1 MTALLEL
8 TVYFTVWTL
17 ITVVV
22 GAAIRNQ
29 EWTKEGRDIGLGNR
43 DNLKEA
49 TPMGGRA
56 ERAAKNSIEAAVFF
70 VPLALIANAAG
81 MDAEVMLGAQIAF
94 WARIAYVPIYIA
106 GVKYLRSFVWIV
118 GVVGQLQFDVLASRI
133 QQKYARIV
141 THFSISGGADCTTGD
156 FNCMARELDRFCLDY
171 ANTESLSWHHCV
183 SASLWMI
190 GTAKPEL

>member
-22 GAAIRNQ
+22 GGAIRNQ

-43 DNLKEA
+43 DNLKEE

-81 MDAEVMLGAQIAF
+81 LGAEVMLGAQVAF

-106 GVKYLRSFVWIV
+106 GIKYLRSLVWI
-118 GVVGQLQFDVLASRI
+118 
-133 QQKYARIV
+133 
-141 THFSISGGADCTTGD
+141 GGAVGYG
-156 FNCMARELDRFCLDY
+156 MMVAAML
-171 ANTESLSWHHCV
+171 
-183 SASLWMI
+183 
-190 GTAKPEL
+190 

>member
-8 TVYFTVWTL
+8 TMYFTIWTL
-17 ITVVV
+17 LTVVV
-22 GAAIRNQ
+22 GGAIRNQ
-29 EWTKEGRDIGLGNR
+29 EWTKEGRQIGLGNR

-81 MDAEVMLGAQIAF
+81 LDAEVMLGAQIAF

-106 GVKYLRSFVWIV
+106 GIKYLRSFVWIV
-118 GVVGQLQFDVLASRI
+118 GVVG
-133 QQKYARIV
+133 YA
-141 THFSISGGADCTTGD
+141 
-156 FNCMARELDRFCLDY
+156 MM
-171 ANTESLSWHHCV
+171 V
-183 SASLWMI
+183 SAVL
-190 GTAKPEL
+190 

>member
-1 MTALLEL
+1 MPALLEL
-8 TVYFTVWTL
+8 TIYFTIWTL
-17 ITVVV
+17 VSVVL

-43 DNLKEA
+43 DNLQEA

-81 MDAEVMLGAQIAF
+81 LDAEVMLGAQVAF

-106 GVKYLRSFVWIV
+106 GIKYLRSLVWIV
-118 GVVGQLQFDVLASRI
+118 GVVG
-133 QQKYARIV
+133 Y
-141 THFSISGGADCTTGD
+141 G
-156 FNCMARELDRFCLDY
+156 MM
-171 ANTESLSWHHCV
+171 V
-183 SASLWMI
+183 SAML
-190 GTAKPEL
+190 

>member
-17 ITVVV
+17 ISVVL

-43 DNLKEA
+43 DNLQEA
-49 TPMGGRA
+49 TPTGGRA

-81 MDAEVMLGAQIAF
+81 LDAEVMLGAQVAF

-106 GVKYLRSFVWIV
+106 GIKYLRSLVWIV
-118 GVVGQLQFDVLASRI
+118 GVVG
-133 QQKYARIV
+133 Y
-141 THFSISGGADCTTGD
+141 G
-156 FNCMARELDRFCLDY
+156 MM
-171 ANTESLSWHHCV
+171 V
-183 SASLWMI
+183 SSML
-190 GTAKPEL
+190 

>member
-70 VPLALIANAAG
+70 VPLSLVANAAG

-106 GVKYLRSFVWIV
+106 GIKYLRSFVWIV
-118 GVVGQLQFDVLASRI
+118 GVVG
-133 QQKYARIV
+133 YAMMV
-141 THFSISGGADCTTGD
+141 AA
-156 FNCMARELDRFCLDY
+156 ML
-171 ANTESLSWHHCV
+171 
-183 SASLWMI
+183 
-190 GTAKPEL
+190 

>member
-56 ERAAKNSIEAAVFF
+56 ERAAKNSVEAAVFF
-70 VPLALIANAAG
+70 VPLALVANAAG

-106 GVKYLRSFVWIV
+106 GIKYLRSFVWIV
-118 GVVGQLQFDVLASRI
+118 GVVG
-133 QQKYARIV
+133 YAMMV
-141 THFSISGGADCTTGD
+141 AA
-156 FNCMARELDRFCLDY
+156 ML
-171 ANTESLSWHHCV
+171 
-183 SASLWMI
+183 
-190 GTAKPEL
+190 

>member
-29 EWTKEGRDIGLGNR
+29 EWTKEGREIGLGNR
-43 DNLKEA
+43 DILKEA

-70 VPLALIANAAG
+70 VPLALIANAVG

-106 GVKYLRSFVWIV
+106 GIKYLRSFVWLV
-118 GVVGQLQFDVLASRI
+118 GVVG
-133 QQKYARIV
+133 YALMV
-141 THFSISGGADCTTGD
+141 WA
-156 FNCMARELDRFCLDY
+156 ML
-171 ANTESLSWHHCV
+171 
-183 SASLWMI
+183 
-190 GTAKPEL
+190 

>member
-8 TVYFTVWTL
+8 TVYFTIWTL
-17 ITVVV
+17 VSVVL

-43 DNLKEA
+43 DNLQEA

-56 ERAAKNSIEAAVFF
+56 ERAAKNSIEAAAFF

-81 MDAEVMLGAQIAF
+81 LDAEVMLGAQVAF

-106 GVKYLRSFVWIV
+106 GIKYLRSLVWIV
-118 GVVGQLQFDVLASRI
+118 GVVG
-133 QQKYARIV
+133 YGMM
-141 THFSISGGADCTTGD
+141 ISA
-156 FNCMARELDRFCLDY
+156 ML
-171 ANTESLSWHHCV
+171 
-183 SASLWMI
+183 
-190 GTAKPEL
+190 

>member
-8 TVYFTVWTL
+8 TMYFTVWTL
-17 ITVVV
+17 LTVVM
-22 GAAIRNQ
+22 GGAIRNQ
-29 EWTKEGRDIGLGNR
+29 EWTKEGRQIGLGNR

-81 MDAEVMLGAQIAF
+81 LDTEVMLGAQIAF

-106 GVKYLRSFVWIV
+106 GIKYLRSFVWLV
-118 GVVGQLQFDVLASRI
+118 GVGG
-133 QQKYARIV
+133 YALMV
-141 THFSISGGADCTTGD
+141 WA
-156 FNCMARELDRFCLDY
+156 ML
-171 ANTESLSWHHCV
+171 
-183 SASLWMI
+183 
-190 GTAKPEL
+190 

>member
-43 DNLKEA
+43 DNLNEA

-94 WARIAYVPIYIA
+94 WARIAYVPIYIV
-106 GVKYLRSFVWIV
+106 GIKYLRSLVWIV
-118 GVVGQLQFDVLASRI
+118 GVVGCGMMVAAML
-133 QQKYARIV
+133 
-141 THFSISGGADCTTGD
+141 
-156 FNCMARELDRFCLDY
+156 
-171 ANTESLSWHHCV
+171 
-183 SASLWMI
+183 
-190 GTAKPEL
+190 

>member
-8 TVYFTVWTL
+8 TIYFTVWTL

-22 GAAIRNQ
+22 GGAIRNQ

-56 ERAAKNSIEAAVFF
+56 ERAARNSVEAAIFF
-70 VPLALIANAAG
+70 LPLALIANGAG
-81 MDAEVMLGAQIAF
+81 MDAEVLLGAQVAF

-106 GVKYLRSFVWIV
+106 GIKYLRSFVWII
-118 GVVGQLQFDVLASRI
+118 GVVGYGL
-133 QQKYARIV
+133 
-141 THFSISGGADCTTGD
+141 
-156 FNCMARELDRFCLDY
+156 M
-171 ANTESLSWHHCV
+171 V
-183 SASLWMI
+183 SAML
-190 GTAKPEL
+190 

>member
-17 ITVVV
+17 ISVVV

-43 DNLKEA
+43 DNLNDA

-70 VPLALIANAAG
+70 IPLALVANAAG
-81 MDAEVMLGAQIAF
+81 LDSEVLLGGQIAF
-94 WARIAYVPIYIA
+94 WARIAYVPVYIA
-106 GVKYLRSFVWIV
+106 GVKYLRSLVWII
-118 GVVGQLQFDVLASRI
+118 GV
-133 QQKYARIV
+133 
-141 THFSISGGADCTTGD
+141 
-156 FNCMARELDRFCLDY
+156 
-171 ANTESLSWHHCV
+171 
-183 SASLWMI
+183 I
-190 GTAKPEL
+190 GYGMMVAAML

>member
-1 MTALLEL
+1 MTTLLEL

-17 ITVVV
+17 VTVVV
-22 GAAIRNQ
+22 GGAIRNQ
-29 EWTKEGRDIGLGNR
+29 EWTKEGRQIGLGNR

-81 MDAEVMLGAQIAF
+81 LDAEVMLGAQIAF

-106 GVKYLRSFVWIV
+106 GIKYLRSLVWIV
-118 GVVGQLQFDVLASRI
+118 GVVGYGLM
-133 QQKYARIV
+133 
-141 THFSISGGADCTTGD
+141 IS
-156 FNCMARELDRFCLDY
+156 MML
-171 ANTESLSWHHCV
+171 
-183 SASLWMI
+183 
-190 GTAKPEL
+190 

>member
-22 GAAIRNQ
+22 GGAIRNQ
-29 EWTKEGRDIGLGNR
+29 EWTKEGRQIGLGNR
-43 DNLKEA
+43 DNLKDA

-70 VPLALIANAAG
+70 VPLALVANAAG

-106 GVKYLRSFVWIV
+106 GIKYLRSLVWII
-118 GVVGQLQFDVLASRI
+118 GVVGYGMMVAAML
-133 QQKYARIV
+133 
-141 THFSISGGADCTTGD
+141 
-156 FNCMARELDRFCLDY
+156 
-171 ANTESLSWHHCV
+171 
-183 SASLWMI
+183 
-190 GTAKPEL
+190 

>member
-56 ERAAKNSIEAAVFF
+56 ERAAKNSIEASVFF

-106 GVKYLRSFVWIV
+106 GIKYLRSLVWIV
-118 GVVGQLQFDVLASRI
+118 GVVGYGMMVAAML
-133 QQKYARIV
+133 
-141 THFSISGGADCTTGD
+141 
-156 FNCMARELDRFCLDY
+156 
-171 ANTESLSWHHCV
+171 
-183 SASLWMI
+183 
-190 GTAKPEL
+190 

>member
-17 ITVVV
+17 IAVVV

-29 EWTKEGRDIGLGNR
+29 EWTTEGRDIGLGNR

-56 ERAAKNSIEAAVFF
+56 ERAARNSIEAAVFF
-70 VPLALIANAAG
+70 VPLALVANAAG
-81 MDAEVMLGAQIAF
+81 LDAEVLLGAQIAF

-106 GVKYLRSFVWIV
+106 GIKYVRSLVWII
-118 GVVGQLQFDVLASRI
+118 GVVGYGMMVAAML
-133 QQKYARIV
+133 
-141 THFSISGGADCTTGD
+141 
-156 FNCMARELDRFCLDY
+156 
-171 ANTESLSWHHCV
+171 
-183 SASLWMI
+183 
-190 GTAKPEL
+190 

>member
-17 ITVVV
+17 IVVLV

-81 MDAEVMLGAQIAF
+81 LDAEVMLGAQVAF

-106 GVKYLRSFVWIV
+106 GIKYLRSLVWII
-118 GVVGQLQFDVLASRI
+118 GV
-133 QQKYARIV
+133 
-141 THFSISGGADCTTGD
+141 
-156 FNCMARELDRFCLDY
+156 
-171 ANTESLSWHHCV
+171 
-183 SASLWMI
+183 I
-190 GTAKPEL
+190 GYGMMVAEML

>member
-17 ITVVV
+17 IAVVV

-56 ERAAKNSIEAAVFF
+56 ERAAKNSIEAAAFF
-70 VPLALIANAAG
+70 VPLALVANAAG

-106 GVKYLRSFVWIV
+106 GIKYLRSLVWIG
-118 GVVGQLQFDVLASRI
+118 GVVGYGMMVAAML
-133 QQKYARIV
+133 
-141 THFSISGGADCTTGD
+141 
-156 FNCMARELDRFCLDY
+156 
-171 ANTESLSWHHCV
+171 
-183 SASLWMI
+183 
-190 GTAKPEL
+190 

>member
-17 ITVVV
+17 ATVVV
-22 GAAIRNQ
+22 GGAIRNQ
-29 EWTKEGRDIGLGNR
+29 EWTKEGRQIGLGNR

-70 VPLALIANAAG
+70 MPLALIANAAG
-81 MDAEVMLGAQIAF
+81 LDAEVLLGAQIAF

-106 GVKYLRSFVWIV
+106 GIKYLRSLVWIV
-118 GVVGQLQFDVLASRI
+118 GVVGYGMMVAAML
-133 QQKYARIV
+133 
-141 THFSISGGADCTTGD
+141 
-156 FNCMARELDRFCLDY
+156 
-171 ANTESLSWHHCV
+171 
-183 SASLWMI
+183 
-190 GTAKPEL
+190 

>member
-8 TVYFTVWTL
+8 TVYFTIWTL
-17 ITVVV
+17 VSVVL

-43 DNLKEA
+43 DNLQEA

-81 MDAEVMLGAQIAF
+81 LDAEVMLGAE
-94 WARIAYVPIYIA
+94 
-106 GVKYLRSFVWIV
+106 GK
-118 GVVGQLQFDVLASRI
+118 
-133 QQKYARIV
+133 
-141 THFSISGGADCTTGD
+141 
-156 FNCMARELDRFCLDY
+156 
-171 ANTESLSWHHCV
+171 SLSGRRRCAFAWGDCAAYRATCHAFISRALNICEAGKSWSGL
-183 SASLWMI
+183 SAAADIHMSGWTSGVGYGRDDGVCMRDLDS
-190 GTAKPEL
+190 GHPLRQRRKASGKRF

>member
-1 MTALLEL
+1 MTVLLEL

-17 ITVVV
+17 IVVLV

-81 MDAEVMLGAQIAF
+81 LDAEVMLGAQVAF

-106 GVKYLRSFVWIV
+106 GIKYLRSLVWII
-118 GVVGQLQFDVLASRI
+118 GV
-133 QQKYARIV
+133 
-141 THFSISGGADCTTGD
+141 
-156 FNCMARELDRFCLDY
+156 
-171 ANTESLSWHHCV
+171 
-183 SASLWMI
+183 I
-190 GTAKPEL
+190 GYGMMVAAML

>member
-8 TVYFTVWTL
+8 TVYFTMWTL

-43 DNLKEA
+43 DNLREA

-56 ERAAKNSIEAAVFF
+56 DRAAKNSVEAAVFF
-70 VPLALIANAAG
+70 VPLALVANAAG

-94 WARIAYVPIYIA
+94 WARVAYVPIYIA
-106 GVKYLRSFVWIV
+106 GIKYLRSLVWIV
-118 GVVGQLQFDVLASRI
+118 GVVGYGMMVAAML
-133 QQKYARIV
+133 
-141 THFSISGGADCTTGD
+141 
-156 FNCMARELDRFCLDY
+156 
-171 ANTESLSWHHCV
+171 
-183 SASLWMI
+183 
-190 GTAKPEL
+190 

>member
-17 ITVVV
+17 VAVVV
-22 GAAIRNQ
+22 GGAIRNQ
-29 EWTKEGRDIGLGNR
+29 EWTKEGRQIGLGNR

-70 VPLALIANAAG
+70 VPLALIASAAG
-81 MDAEVMLGAQIAF
+81 LDAEVMVGAEIAF

-106 GVKYLRSFVWIV
+106 GIKYLRSLVWIV
-118 GVVGQLQFDVLASRI
+118 GVVGYGMMVAAML
-133 QQKYARIV
+133 
-141 THFSISGGADCTTGD
+141 
-156 FNCMARELDRFCLDY
+156 
-171 ANTESLSWHHCV
+171 
-183 SASLWMI
+183 
-190 GTAKPEL
+190 